1 MAELNLKQITDKLNS
16 EFASDVRKL
25 VFWYDA
31 NAEFQEDIDSIE
43 LENAKVL
50 HLEPDMGN

>member
-25 VFWYDA
+25 FIP
-31 NAEFQEDIDSIE
+31 ERSTGSFPIT
-43 LENAKVL
+43 
-50 HLEPDMGN
+50 